1 MTEETTMIYTF
12 ILMDQSAFMSDWFS
26 FENNWSDK
34 IFCVIDNARDKITFD
49 GIEWEIIERDS
60 L

>member
-1 MTEETTMIYTF
+1 MIYTV
-12 ILMDQSAFMSDWFS
+12 ILKDRSAFMSDWFS
-26 FENNWSDK
+26 YENNWSDEV
-34 IFCVIDNARDKITFD
+34 FCVINNARDKITFD